1 MFLRFFFSPGNEDA
15 TANSKRNYQR
25 ERGRERERE
34 REREFLAAQKSQ
46 NAENRS
52 FIGRILIANSFL
64 LIELNLDC
72 VQK

>member
-1 MFLRFFFSPGNEDA
+1 MRMLLLI
-15 TANSKRNYQR
+15 QR
-25 ERGRERERE
+25 ETIREREGERERE